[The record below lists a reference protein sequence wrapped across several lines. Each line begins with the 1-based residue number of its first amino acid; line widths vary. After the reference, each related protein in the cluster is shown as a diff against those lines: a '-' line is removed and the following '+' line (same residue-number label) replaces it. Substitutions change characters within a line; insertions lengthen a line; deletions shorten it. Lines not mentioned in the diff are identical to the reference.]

1 MRRLTKGPEPGVL
14 VEKAAS
20 WTEEYLRDRASG
32 ESAKARWSHTEV
44 RDSLRSETYEK
55 CAYCES
61 EVDSVAWPHVE
72 HIRPKSKFPNLVLA
86 WENLTLACPRC
97 NQNKGSYDEVTQPLL
112 NPYEDEPDE
121 HLQFLAGFVRVRDG
135 STRGEVTIRVLKLH
149 RGAIAA
155 RRLQR
160 IEQVE
165 LLVQAWHRAPVGLKE
180 VLCEQVWEESQPGN
194 EYTAAVTQYLRLI
207 KFPEPGA
214 DKMVG
219 PSGHS

>member
-1 MRRLTKGPEPGVL
+1 MRRLTKESEPRIL

-32 ESAKARWSHTEV
+32 GGTKTRWGHAEI
-44 RDSLRSETYEK
+44 RDSLRSETCEK

-61 EVDSVAWPHVE
+61 EVDSVAWTHVE
-72 HIRPKSKFPNLVLA
+72 HIRPKSKYPNLVLD
-86 WENLTLACPRC
+86 WDNLTLACPRC
-97 NQNKGSYDEVTQPLL
+97 NQNKGAYDDAAQPLL
-112 NPYEDEPDE
+112 NPYVDEPDE

-165 LLVQAWHRAPVGLKE
+165 LLVQAWHRAPAGLKK

-207 KFPEPGA
+207 DFPQPNADEP
-214 DKMVG
+214 VG
-219 PSGHS
+219 PGGQL